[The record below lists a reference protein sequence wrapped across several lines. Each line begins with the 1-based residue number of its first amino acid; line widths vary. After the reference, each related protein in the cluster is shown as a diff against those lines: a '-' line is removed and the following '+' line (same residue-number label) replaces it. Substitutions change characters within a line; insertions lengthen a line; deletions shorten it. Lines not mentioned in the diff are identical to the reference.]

1 MDILKARERARQK
14 GEEEQPE
21 IGKVAEG
28 DKPEKAA
35 KEASHPKRAKKSP
48 PEKSAPKKEKKPAG
62 RKKEALSSKPE
73 LMPSPRKMEIPEG
86 VKAPEEIELTEEDIN
101 GLYGTQE
108 MPELPEQDTMPE
120 EAETLLLEQPWKE
133 KTPEEEPA
141 IKAAKQEK
149 REPKEKPEPVQITD
163 FPEAPLAG
171 EVEADELDV
180 EKQTGSLLSEF
191 FGEEKGAGFAPME
204 FLSFM
209 LGREE
214 YALPLVRI
222 NEIIKP
228 RVITEVPR
236 CATFVLGILSLRGVI
251 IPVLDLAA
259 RLGLGKVQ
267 PKKHARIVIVCRS
280 DGEMVGLAVDSVQDV
295 VKVLPGDIEPPPPA
309 MAGAEAQFLEGVG
322 RAEDSRRIRAG
333 PSEEK
338 KSADLEDKRK
348 SARRKLVILLNLDK
362 VAVL

>member
-21 IGKVAEG
+21 IGKVAKD
-28 DKPEKAA
+28 DKPEKAE
-35 KEASHPKRAKKSP
+35 KKASPPKQAKKSP
-48 PEKSAPKKEKKPAG
+48 PEKSAPKKEKKPTG
-62 RKKEALSSKPE
+62 RKKEVLSSEPE
-73 LMPSPRKMEIPEG
+73 LMPSPRKMEIPEAA
-86 VKAPEEIELTEEDIN
+86 KAPEEIELTEEDIR

-108 MPELPEQDTMPE
+108 MPELPEQDTIPE

-133 KTPEEEPA
+133 KTPEVEPA
-141 IKAAKQEK
+141 GVAAKREK
-149 REPKEKPEPVQITD
+149 REPKKKPEPVQITD
-163 FPEAPLAG
+163 FTAAPSSG
-171 EVEADELDV
+171 EVEADELDA

-191 FGEEKGAGFAPME
+191 FGEEKGAGLTPME

-228 RVITEVPR
+228 RVVTEVPR
-236 CATFVLGILSLRGVI
+236 CAPFVLGVLSLRGVI
-251 IPVLDLAA
+251 IPVFDLAA

-267 PKKHARIVIVCRS
+267 PKKHARIVIVRRS
-280 DGEMVGLAVDSVQDV
+280 DGELVGLAVDSVQDV
-295 VKVLPGDIEPPPPA
+295 VKVLPDDIEPPPPA

-322 RAEDSRRIRAG
+322 RAEDSRRVRTGLI
-333 PSEEK
+333 EEK
-338 KSADLEDKRK
+338 KSAEVEDKRK
-348 SARRKLVILLNLDK
+348 SVRRKLVILLNLDK